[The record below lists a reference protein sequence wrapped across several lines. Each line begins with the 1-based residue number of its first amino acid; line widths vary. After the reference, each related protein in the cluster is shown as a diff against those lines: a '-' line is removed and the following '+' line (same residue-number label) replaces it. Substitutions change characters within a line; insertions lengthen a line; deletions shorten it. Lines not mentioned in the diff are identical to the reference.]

1 MITSLQEA
9 PSIESNRQEPD
20 LEPFFNLSLDLLCV
34 IGSDCYFQ
42 RLNPIW
48 EKKLGFST
56 EELLAQPWFELVH
69 PEDRKLT
76 QTELQNLAANYEPVS
91 FKNRCR
97 CKDGSYKWFS
107 WKATLCTKQQLI
119 YAVIHDETEHQRSKE
134 ALWDSEERFHCL
146 VNSVKDYAIY
156 MLAPDGR
163 VISWNPGAERINGYQ
178 EEEIIGQ
185 PVSRF
190 YPNEDVQ
197 SGKPEQEL
205 KIAMTFGR
213 FEDESYRV
221 RRDGTRFW
229 ANAVITALRDKNG
242 LVRGFA
248 KVVRDITE
256 RKRAEDALQNAYD
269 ELEKRVEERTAEL
282 LEINQL
288 LRREITE
295 REQVEKELRQQQLQ
309 LRQQAQQLQETLH
322 QLKQTQ
328 ARLVQS
334 EKMSSLGQLVAGVA
348 HEINN
353 PVNFIYGNVNYA
365 SQYFEQLLNLIH
377 LYQEYYPQPPDEI
390 QTQVEL
396 AYLDFLKEDLPK
408 LLHSMKVGAERI
420 RQIVLSLRNF
430 SHLDEADRKAADT
443 HKGID
448 DTLLLLQHRLKP
460 KSGHPAIAI
469 LKEYGNL
476 PLVDCYPGQLN
487 QVFMNILS
495 NAIDALEE
503 KASKRT
509 QQSFCSPF
517 IHICTEVINNWV
529 TIRIADNGIG
539 ISESVKQRIFDP
551 FFTTKPVGKGTGLGL
566 SICYQIIVEK
576 HGGRLK
582 CFSSPGQGT
591 EFVIEIP
598 LRQQA

>member
-9 PSIESNRQEPD
+9 PSIESNRQEPN

-69 PEDRKLT
+69 PEDRKVT

-119 YAVIHDETEHQRSKE
+119 YAVIHDETEHQRSEE

-256 RKRAEDALQNAYD
+256 RKRAEEALQNAYD

-282 LEINQL
+282 LETNQL

-591 EFVIEIP
+591 QFVIEIP

>member
-9 PSIESNRQEPD
+9 PSIESNRQEPN

-119 YAVIHDETEHQRSKE
+119 YAVIHDETEDQRSKE

-242 LVRGFA
+242 QVRGFA

-256 RKRAEDALQNAYD
+256 RKRAEEALQNAYD

-282 LEINQL
+282 LETNQL

-539 ISESVKQRIFDP
+539 ISESVKPRIFDP

>member
-9 PSIESNRQEPD
+9 PSIETNRQEPD

-42 RLNPIW
+42 RLNPMW

-76 QTELQNLAANYEPVS
+76 QTELQNLATIYEPVS

-97 CKDGSYKWFS
+97 CKDGSYKWFL

-119 YAVIHDETEHQRSKE
+119 YAVIHDQTEHQRSKE

-156 MLAPDGR
+156 MLDPDGR

-185 PVSRF
+185 PVSLF

-213 FEDESYRV
+213 FEDESYRL

-256 RKRAEDALQNAYD
+256 RKRAEEALQNAYD

-282 LEINQL
+282 LETNQL

-295 REQVEKELRQQQLQ
+295 REQVEKELRQQQVQ
-309 LRQQAQQLQETLH
+309 LRQQAQQLQQTLH

-353 PVNFIYGNVNYA
+353 PVNFIYGNLNYA
-365 SQYFEQLLNLIH
+365 SQYFEQLLNLID
-377 LYQEYYPQPPDEI
+377 LYQEYYPQPPAEI

-396 AYLDFLKEDLPK
+396 AGLDFLKEDLPK

-430 SHLDEADRKAADT
+430 SHLDEAERKAADT

-460 KSGHPAIAI
+460 NSGHPAIAI

-503 KASKRT
+503 KAGKRT
-509 QQSFCSPF
+509 QQSFSSPF
-517 IHICTEVINNWV
+517 IHIFTEVINNWV

-576 HGGRLK
+576 HGGHLK

-591 EFVIEIP
+591 QFVIEIP